1 MASND
6 WNADRYVKNAAFV
19 STYGSAV
26 AELLGDIGGQ
36 RVLDLGCGDGRL
48 TQELVEK
55 GASVVGI
62 DSSES
67 MIESARDKGLDAHV
81 LDALEM
87 SYTAEFDSVFTN
99 ATLHWIPNHSLL
111 AAKVFAAVKPGGQF
125 VGEFGGHGNVAAINT
140 AIRGTLASFGFDW
153 AGKKPVTYPSVQ
165 MFKSIL
171 EGAGFKVSYMEL
183 IPRPTPLPTGI
194 RGWVETFGSS
204 FLEDAAPEVKQ
215 EMLNEIET
223 LLAPALRDEFGN
235 WTADYVRLRFR
246 ALKLPDN

>member
-26 AELLGDIGGQ
+26 AELLGDISGQ

-48 TQELVEK
+48 TLELVER
-55 GASVVGI
+55 GATVVGI
-62 DSSES
+62 DASTS
-67 MIESARDKGLDAHV
+67 MIESSRDKGLDAHV

-87 SYTAEFDSVFTN
+87 SYDREFDSVFTN
-99 ATLHWIPNHSLL
+99 ATLHWIPDHPLL
-111 AAKVFAAVKPGGQF
+111 ARKVYAAVKN
-125 VGEFGGHGNVAAINT
+125 GGHGNVAAINT
-140 AIRGTLASFGFDW
+140 AIRGTLAKFGFDW
-153 AGKKPVTYPSVQ
+153 TGKKPVTYPSVQ
-165 MFKSIL
+165 KFKSIL
-171 EGAGFKVSYMEL
+171 EEAGFEVPYMEL

-204 FLEDAAPEVKQ
+204 FLEDAEPGVQQ
-215 EMLNEIET
+215 EMLNEIEN

-235 WTADYVRLRFR
+235 WTADYVRLRFK
-246 ALKLPDN
+246 ALKLSNI

>member
-26 AELLGDIGGQ
+26 AELLGDISGQ
-36 RVLDLGCGDGRL
+36 RVLDLGSGDGRL
-48 TQELVEK
+48 TLELVEK

-62 DSSES
+62 DASSS
-67 MIESARDKGLDAHV
+67 MIDSCREKGLDAEV

-87 SYTAEFDSVFTN
+87 SYVEEFDSVFTN
-99 ATLHWIPNHSLL
+99 ATLHWIPNHPLL
-111 AAKVFAAVKPGGQF
+111 ASVVFRSLKSGGQF

-140 AIRGTLASFGFDW
+140 AIRGVLARHGLDW
-153 AGKKPVTYPSVQ
+153 HGKKPVTYPSVQ
-165 MFKSIL
+165 MFKSVL
-171 EGAGFKVSYMEL
+171 EGAGFEVPYMEL

-194 RGWVETFGSS
+194 RGWLETFGSS
-204 FLEDAAPEVKQ
+204 FFEDVSDSIRVELVREV
-215 EMLNEIET
+215 EE

-235 WTADYVRLRFR
+235 WTADYIRLRF
-246 ALKLPDN
+246 KSFKN

>member
-6 WNADRYVKNAAFV
+6 WNADRYVTNAAFV

-26 AELLGDIGGQ
+26 AELLGDISGQ

-48 TQELVEK
+48 TLELVEK

-62 DSSES
+62 DASAS
-67 MIESARDKGLDAHV
+67 MIESAKEKGLDAQV

-87 SYTAEFDSVFTN
+87 SFEGEFDSVFTN
-99 ATLHWIPNHSLL
+99 ATLHWIPNHPLL

-140 AIRGTLASFGFDW
+140 AIRGVLAKHGFDW
-153 AGKKPVTYPSVQ
+153 SGKKPVTYPSVQ
-165 MFKSIL
+165 KFKSVL
-171 EGAGFKVSYMEL
+171 EDAGFEVPYMEL
-183 IPRPTPLPTGI
+183 IPRPTPLPTGM
-194 RGWVETFGSS
+194 RGWIETFGSS
-204 FLEDAAPEVKQ
+204 FLEDAAPDVQ
-215 EMLNEIET
+215 RIMVNEIEE

-235 WTADYVRLRFR
+235 WTADYIRLRFK
-246 ALKLPDN
+246 AVK